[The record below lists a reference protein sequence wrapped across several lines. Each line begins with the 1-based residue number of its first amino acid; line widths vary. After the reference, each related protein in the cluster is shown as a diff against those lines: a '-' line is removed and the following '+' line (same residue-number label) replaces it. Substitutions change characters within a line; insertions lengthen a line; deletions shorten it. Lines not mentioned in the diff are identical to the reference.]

1 MAEIVR
7 TSQSEGYIEDSEKT
21 PESLTGAS
29 SRAEEQIDTTLG
41 EDESGLA
48 STGETTVAT
57 QPESEFIAPG
67 ASPSERILRRLADK
81 FHDRAD
87 RIEAKN
93 LQDAVYATYE
103 SNLQKT
109 AEREHDEQAA
119 AKEAARDARRQER
132 EANSAERKEAIRNIL
147 RGIGSMAKRAY
158 NRTKEIAGAAVFSAG
173 AVGSIAAEAAGNK
186 LGQAK
191 DAVAEK
197 TSEMRKS
204 FAENRQ
210 DAKDRRSE
218 AKANKEQRRADR
230 KEARQL
236 KKEERKQELIKRGK
250 DRKQK
255 RIQKHIDNLNARLEA
270 EKNKKVRAA
279 ERQDVWAGRRE
290 AVRDVMIGTPLEL
303 SKRAAARARQI
314 GRAGIT
320 AATRGAQR
328 TGSAASGAARG
339 AVEGWKNG

>member
-7 TSQSEGYIEDSEKT
+7 TSQSEGYTEDSENT
-21 PESLTGAS
+21 PESFTGATS
-29 SRAEEQIDTTLG
+29 QAEEQIDTTLG
-41 EDESGLA
+41 EDENGSVP
-48 STGETTVAT
+48 TGETPVAT
-57 QPESEFIAPG
+57 QPESEFIVPN

-103 SNLQKT
+103 PNLQKT
-109 AEREHDEQAA
+109 AEREQSEQVA

-132 EANSAERKEAIRNIL
+132 EATSAERKEAVRNVL

-158 NRTKEIAGAAVFSAG
+158 NRTKEIAGVAAFGVG
-173 AVGSIAAEAAGNK
+173 AVGSIAAEAVGNK
-186 LGQAK
+186 LSQAK
-191 DAVAEK
+191 EATAERAA
-197 TSEMRKS
+197 EMRQS
-204 FAENRQ
+204 FAEKRQ
-210 DAKDRRSE
+210 AAKDKRSE
-218 AKANKEQRRADR
+218 AKTNRDKRRADNE
-230 KEARQL
+230 EARQL
-236 KKEERKQELIKRGK
+236 KREERKQALIKRGK
-250 DRKQK
+250 DRKQE

-270 EKNKKVRAA
+270 EKNKKIHAA

-303 SKRAAARARQI
+303 SKRAAARSRQI

-320 AATRGAQR
+320 AAARGAQR
-328 TGSAASGAARG
+328 TGGAASGAVRG
-339 AVEGWKNG
+339 AVEGWKNA